1 MFDEVVESAKGGRR
15 EGAFCSLSMLQGS
28 SVVLMMLLPLL
39 PLSFSSGEREFGCC
53 RNRGRGGV
61 KEEEMKDLDDEED
74 EEEEAVFSL
83 FLPMGIF

>member
-1 MFDEVVESAKGGRR
+1 LFAVYVARFIGCDDDAPAATAVDVVE
-15 EGAFCSLSMLQGS
+15 C
-28 SVVLMMLLPLL
+28 
-39 PLSFSSGEREFGCC
+39 SSGEREFGCC

-61 KEEEMKDLDDEED
+61 KEEEMKDLND

>member
-1 MFDEVVESAKGGRR
+1 LFAVYVARFIGCDDDAPAATAVV
-15 EGAFCSLSMLQGS
+15 
-28 SVVLMMLLPLL
+28 VVKC
-39 PLSFSSGEREFGCC
+39 SSGERELGCC

-61 KEEEMKDLDDEED
+61 KEEEMKDLND

>member
-1 MFDEVVESAKGGRR
+1 LFAVYVARFIGCDDDAPAATAVVVVE
-15 EGAFCSLSMLQGS
+15 C
-28 SVVLMMLLPLL
+28 
-39 PLSFSSGEREFGCC
+39 SSGEREFGCC

>member
-1 MFDEVVESAKGGRR
+1 MFAVYVARFIGCDDDAPAATAVVVVE
-15 EGAFCSLSMLQGS
+15 C
-28 SVVLMMLLPLL
+28 
-39 PLSFSSGEREFGCC
+39 SSGQREFGCC

-61 KEEEMKDLDDEED
+61 KEEEMKDLND